1 MNYQMSWDGTVLYED
16 GTAIKPDGSI
26 MTPGGTVVNPDYSMT
41 LTNGDTIPAATV
53 MPDGST
59 AGFNLDA
66 VIKTGLSL
74 TQAALQVLGKLGVAA
89 TPPRTVM
96 SSGQISPASTGW
108 VNQTQYRTP
117 TGQLVQP
124 QQLANG
130 LYQLPDGS
138 VVGGPAPSMFGMSQ
152 NTLLIAGGLGV
163 AALLLMRSG
172 VSPFGIHHRCSPVF
186 MSIAVILPYGGLSS
200 GRPISAGR
208 PPPPLAMNGDTLSIA
223 LNGIEIF
230 QRAIEP
236 NNSRCFGLYHSQS
249 VETRVRKALLTGPWP
264 EMLSDEIRNDLLA
277 LASPL
282 SVKERQFASRLLDD
296 DFAPGRAADIVIAA
310 RALDHAAVNAD

>member
-1 MNYQMSWDGTVLYED
+1 MSGSPAVLRGLSRHLGCDPRLRGLGQLDFETTLDQLPPDPAFPDFPDLATIESQYTMPTYDEAWAQDIGTGESSVWTALPDGSMLEMTDASTFFDEASGMNYQMSWDGTVLYED

-66 VIKTGLSL
+66 AIKTGLSL

-163 AALLLMRSG
+163 AALLLMR
-172 VSPFGIHHRCSPVF
+172 R
-186 MSIAVILPYGGLSS
+186 
-200 GRPISAGR
+200 
-208 PPPPLAMNGDTLSIA
+208 
-223 LNGIEIF
+223 
-230 QRAIEP
+230 
-236 NNSRCFGLYHSQS
+236 
-249 VETRVRKALLTGPWP
+249 
-264 EMLSDEIRNDLLA
+264 
-277 LASPL
+277 
-282 SVKERQFASRLLDD
+282 
-296 DFAPGRAADIVIAA
+296 
-310 RALDHAAVNAD
+310 